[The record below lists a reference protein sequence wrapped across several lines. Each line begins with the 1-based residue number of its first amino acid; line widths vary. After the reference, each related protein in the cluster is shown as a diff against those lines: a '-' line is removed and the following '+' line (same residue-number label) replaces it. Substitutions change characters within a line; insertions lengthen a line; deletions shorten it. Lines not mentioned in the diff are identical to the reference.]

1 MKGGASSGVADVFI
15 SYARATADQAQRVA
29 ETLRGLGYAVWSDD
43 ELPVHR
49 AYHEVI
55 EQRLA
60 AAKAVLV
67 LWSADATRSQ
77 WVRAEA
83 EVAREAGKLV
93 QLTLDGTP
101 PPMPFNLIQCADL
114 RGWSGDAGAPGW
126 TKVIAS
132 LAELVG
138 GRGPSP
144 TA

>member
-1 MKGGASSGVADVFI
+1 MADVFI

-29 ETLRGLGYAVWSDD
+29 ETLRGLDYAVWSDD

-83 EVAREAGKLV
+83 EVAREVWDVVRAR
-93 QLTLDGTP
+93 
-101 PPMPFNLIQCADL
+101 L
-114 RGWSGDAGAPGW
+114 R
-126 TKVIAS
+126 
-132 LAELVG
+132 
-138 GRGPSP
+138 
-144 TA
+144 